1 MSTGEA
7 PSELVSRA
15 FNRRTASLGR
25 VRFDDHKP
33 SISEAILTSVAQTF
47 LLTQHQDSATDL

>member
-1 MSTGEA
+1 MSTGEP

-15 FNRRTASLGR
+15 FKRRTASLGR

-33 SISEAILTSVAQTF
+33 SVSEAILQTLVSVGSQT
-47 LLTQHQDSATDL
+47 LVSRVRRR

>member
-1 MSTGEA
+1 MSTGEP

-33 SISEAILTSVAQTF
+33 SVSEAILQTLVSVGSQT
-47 LLTQHQDSATDL
+47 LVSRVRRR